1 LHSDRCFQPGRAV
14 ETARTLT
21 CRTPGVASQMR
32 PWGTGEKRETIM
44 TSNDDNA
51 ADPPATA
58 VDDNE
63 TTAGP
68 ANDATTVI
76 PPDLAHT
83 QARAYSAIVDYDDP
97 EQGDTRLAPAWAPP
111 ASWGLAWGSAGILL
125 VCGLVAALVIGVMV
139 WVAMRKRA
147 DDAQAGAP
155 WSPPAE
161 STSAV
166 TLPPPTQTSTTPPPP
181 TVTYT
186 APASPPTTVTVQAQ
200 PPAPSR
206 DDEFIERLEA
216 DKLVLHDRAQA
227 LAGAHW
233 VCRQLAA
240 GRSQAD
246 IVASSE
252 PDKPTVDTPGN
263 GGFCEHGRG
272 LLLPAIFGPIR
283 EGLRR

>member
-1 LHSDRCFQPGRAV
+1 
-14 ETARTLT
+14 
-21 CRTPGVASQMR
+21 MR
-32 PWGTGEKRETIM
+32 PWGTAEKRETIM

-58 VDDNE
+58 ADDSDE

-252 PDKPTVDTPGN
+252 PDNPTVTHLGMVDFVSTAAAFYCPQFSGQ
-263 GGFCEHGRG
+263 
-272 LLLPAIFGPIR
+272 
-283 EGLRR
+283 

>member
-1 LHSDRCFQPGRAV
+1 
-14 ETARTLT
+14 
-21 CRTPGVASQMR
+21 
-32 PWGTGEKRETIM
+32 M

-51 ADPPATA
+51 ADQP
-58 VDDNE
+58 
-63 TTAGP
+63 
-68 ANDATTVI
+68 ATTVI
-76 PPDLAHT
+76 PPDLAPT
-83 QARAYSAIVDYDDP
+83 QARAYSAIEDYDDP
-97 EQGDTRLAPAWAPP
+97 EQGDTQLALSWAPP
-111 ASWGLAWGSAGILL
+111 ASSWGVVWGSAGILL
-125 VCGLVAALVIGVMV
+125 ACGLVAALVIGVMV

-147 DDAQAGAP
+147 DDAQAGPA

-186 APASPPTTVTVQAQ
+186 APASPPTTVTVHAQ

-252 PDKPTVDTPGN
+252 PDNPTVTHLGMVDFVSTAAAFYCPQFSGQ
-263 GGFCEHGRG
+263 
-272 LLLPAIFGPIR
+272 
-283 EGLRR
+283 